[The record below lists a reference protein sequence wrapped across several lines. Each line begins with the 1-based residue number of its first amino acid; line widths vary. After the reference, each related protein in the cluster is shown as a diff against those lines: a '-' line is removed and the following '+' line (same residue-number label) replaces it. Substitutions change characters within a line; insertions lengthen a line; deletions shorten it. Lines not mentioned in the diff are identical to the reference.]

1 MQLSGAFP
9 ITFSN
14 GGNDYILKYAC
25 DTCHVEMNRTEKAPF
40 QPGAEHGSLVVDA
53 PPTADRFGTDV
64 SPAVEVETRSRE
76 LV

>member
-14 GGNDYILKYAC
+14 GGSDYILKYAC
-25 DTCHVEMNRTEKAPF
+25 DTCHVEMNRTEKA
-40 QPGAEHGSLVVDA
+40 QPGAEHRCLVDA